1 MKMPI
6 KYIHAEC
13 LNFLKCA
20 LMYGLKKSYFR
31 KHGEMGSVCVSVCAY
46 MEKRTIGWSLLQI
59 TDITPAVLV

>member
-1 MKMPI
+1 MPI

-20 LMYGLKKSYFR
+20 LMYGKNGYFR
-31 KHGEMGSVCVSVCAY
+31 KHGEMRSVCMSVCEY
-46 MEKRTIGWSLLQI
+46 VEKRTIGWPLLQI